1 MTPNPLRFNAGKDA
15 ADGSGLMDAGSIPT
29 LIENPL
35 DDVPRAE
42 PTTVSHH
49 HSNLIFDELVSDH
62 NDTIDEVV
70 IEDSVSVRPQTN
82 LLIDLVASLPNV
94 RLGRSAYRDC
104 LQMHRASQNI
114 SCAIE
119 VGNPDR
125 NQTESLLELLPKA
138 TVITVKQRAGIEEVD
153 ESEERLVHVI
163 HPYAMETNLKEVC
176 DQLVLVPEMIFL
188 NNTIDWFASISGLLA
203 EARWVF
209 IPTQDPDSDFV
220 SGMQSVGYSLES
232 IQGGRGH
239 SEWSIFHR
247 PLDA

>member
-29 LIENPL
+29 FIENAL
-35 DDVPRAE
+35 DDVPRAK
-42 PTTVSHH
+42 PASISQD
-49 HSNLIFDELVSDH
+49 HSNLIFDELVPH
-62 NDTIDEVV
+62 HGHTIDVVV
-70 IEDSVSVRPQTN
+70 IEDSVSVRPSTKS
-82 LLIDLVASLPNV
+82 LIDLVASLPNV

-104 LQMHRASQNI
+104 LQKHRASQNI

-125 NQTESLLELLPKA
+125 KQTESLLELLPKA
-138 TVITVKQRAGIEEVD
+138 TVISVRQRTGIEELD

-176 DQLVLVPEMIFL
+176 DQMVLVPEMIFL
-188 NNTIDWFASISGLLA
+188 NETIDWFASISGLLA